1 MHFRCT
7 LLELLT
13 FFLFF
18 RFHANLSSMPSG
30 MPWPPCSS
38 NWIFP
43 RWLIFRAW
51 VLARNVRGLVVFL
64 LRRTVSCLTFS
75 LHHCHRRSCL
85 CIKEALYTW
94 RTRLTEQRDDMLT
107 NQGETAVWMQMKALY
122 PVARAD
128 LSKSLRAGKGRV
140 HDALLPANWWC
151 PSEKQE
157 HEIPE
162 GCLWCCLKPA

>member
-1 MHFRCT
+1 
-7 LLELLT
+7 
-13 FFLFF
+13 
-18 RFHANLSSMPSG
+18 
-30 MPWPPCSS
+30 MPWPPRSS

-107 NQGETAVWMQMKALY
+107 NQGETAVWMQMKAWN
-122 PVARAD
+122 PVACAD
-128 LSKSLRAGKGRV
+128 LSKSLEQKSDKCMTRYYLQTD
-140 HDALLPANWWC
+140 DAHPRNKNIKFLKVAYFVSSWW
-151 PSEKQE
+151 K
-157 HEIPE
+157 HKKMKNKYH
-162 GCLWCCLKPA
+162 L